1 MIKSKLRNP
10 TICSFVLFS
19 ILLVTIYVNSPGSSG
34 DLTIFLM
41 SFISLFDIT
50 IAVVPDP
57 TIFILLY
64 DSAVKAATVDPDGIN
79 TLFANGWSTF
89 YINGKPAFN
98 NVPRSLSTNKSTRLF
113 YFEYLGL

>member
-1 MIKSKLRNP
+1 MIKSRLRNP
-10 TICSFVLFS
+10 TICSFVSFS
-19 ILLVTIYVNSPGSSG
+19 ILLVITYVISPGSSG

-50 IAVVPDP
+50 IVVVPDP

-64 DSAVKAATVDPDGIN
+64 DSAVKAATVNPDGIN
-79 TLFANGWSTF
+79 TLFANGWITF
-89 YINGKPAFN
+89 FINGKPAFN

-113 YFEYLGL
+113 YFEYLRL